1 MGGYPQGASRQVAA
15 ILIGDHSD
23 RRNDLAKITV
33 PTMIFHGDSDPL
45 VSVDAAKEINTA
57 IPQF

>member
-1 MGGYPQGASRQVAA
+1 MAA